1 MLRALYSP
9 PQQHKQLE
17 QLEQQLTPVDIGDEE
32 LWGRVDA
39 FLADAGG
46 LMALR
51 VQLLSAR
58 SAQPWMAP
66 WQQVRAKGLQ

>member
-1 MLRALYSP
+1 MLRALYSSQSQ
-9 PQQHKQLE
+9 QQH
-17 QLEQQLTPVDIGDEE
+17 EQQLQTPADIGDEE